1 MDKNSPALEHHL
13 RRNAVGALEAGFMGI
28 THSSIAADAASL
40 LIGAVAFALGALPLA
55 MLIGLVIY
63 VLILNVNYQLSKR
76 ITSAGGYYTYV
87 TKAFGGHTGLYAL
100 WGDSI
105 FEIYAFSLFGALGF
119 ATTIFYYFPGVSS
132 IRFIW
137 VPIFLGV
144 LAVQYFIAYRGII
157 VSIRFMFITAGAEVL
172 FLSISSLVILLKT
185 GFAGIPTSFSLV
197 PVHYSGTLL
206 LFGALFA
213 AFSLTGT
220 VAPVSLGHE
229 IKRPTRNLPLAL
241 VAAFLIAGITIML
254 VSMALVSG
262 WGIGNMAS
270 FATYANPGQI
280 VWTKWLGSVGGIL
293 FAVFVLNSYF
303 GVGIAAQTDISRM
316 WFAAAKEG
324 MLLPSSFGRVHPKYK
339 SPNVILTWIFV
350 ISIIVTLPVALWLGP
365 LNATIVFAIPAS
377 LAWLSYKLLTA
388 ISVPVIVRKMKDKV
402 KIITHIVLP
411 AALIIF
417 IGLLIYS
424 TVVPIPP
431 PPSLYGLIAYPILL
445 IAGAVVAEIFLKKHK
460 NSVKNAGSYII
471 TKDDEEEVEAK

>member
-1 MDKNSPALEHHL
+1 MNENNQTSEHHL
-13 RRNAVGALEAGFMGI
+13 KRNAVGALEAGFLGV

-63 VLILNVNYQLSKR
+63 LLILNVNYQLSKR
-76 ITSAGGYYTYV
+76 VTSAGGYYSYV
-87 TKAFGGHTGLYAL
+87 TKAFGGHTGIYSL

-119 ATTIFYYFPGVSS
+119 ATTVYYYFPGVSS
-132 IRFIW
+132 IPFIW
-137 VPIFLGV
+137 IPIFLAV
-144 LAVQYFIAYRGII
+144 LATQFIIAYRGIV
-157 VSIRFMFITAGAEVL
+157 VSVRFMFITAGAEVL

-185 GFAGIPTSFSLV
+185 GFAGIPTSFSLA
-197 PVHYSGTLL
+197 PVHGSTSLL

-220 VAPVSLGHE
+220 VAPVALGHE
-229 IKRPTRNLPLAL
+229 IKKPTKSLPIAL
-241 VAAFLIAGITIML
+241 VASFLIAGITIML

-262 WGIGNMAS
+262 WGIGNIAS
-270 FATYANPGQI
+270 FTTYSNPGQI
-280 VWTKWLGSVGGIL
+280 VWTKWLGSVGGII

-324 MLLPSSFGRVHPKYK
+324 MLFPRNFERLHNKYK
-339 SPNVILTWIFV
+339 SPSVILIWVFI

-365 LNATIVFAIPAS
+365 LTATIVFAIPAS

-388 ISVPVIVRKMKDKV
+388 ISMPVIVRKMGDKI

-411 AALIIF
+411 SVLIIF

-424 TVVPIPP
+424 TVIPLP
-431 PPSLYGLIAYPILL
+431 APPSLYGLIAYPILL
-445 IAGAVVAEIFLKKHK
+445 IAGAVVIEIFIRKHPTAI
-460 NSVKNAGSYII
+460 KNAGSYII
-471 TKDDEEEVEAK
+471 TRDDEEVIEK

>member
-1 MDKNSPALEHHL
+1 MWL
-13 RRNAVGALEAGFMGI
+13 R
-28 THSSIAADAASL
+28 
-40 LIGAVAFALGALPLA
+40 
-55 MLIGLVIY
+55 
-63 VLILNVNYQLSKR
+63 
-76 ITSAGGYYTYV
+76 
-87 TKAFGGHTGLYAL
+87 
-100 WGDSI
+100 
-105 FEIYAFSLFGALGF
+105 
-119 ATTIFYYFPGVSS
+119 
-132 IRFIW
+132 
-137 VPIFLGV
+137 
-144 LAVQYFIAYRGII
+144 RGII
-157 VSIRFMFITAGAEVL
+157 
-172 FLSISSLVILLKT
+172 
-185 GFAGIPTSFSLV
+185 
-197 PVHYSGTLL
+197 
-206 LFGALFA
+206 
-213 AFSLTGT
+213 
-220 VAPVSLGHE
+220 
-229 IKRPTRNLPLAL
+229 
-241 VAAFLIAGITIML
+241 
-254 VSMALVSG
+254 
-262 WGIGNMAS
+262 
-270 FATYANPGQI
+270 
-280 VWTKWLGSVGGIL
+280 